1 MSGPGRPR
9 TRTLKPI
16 ISSSTKQNNSMKIN
30 RWHYMTEFLRLQY
43 KQIIARF
50 VGDIKFWHEYHL

>member
-1 MSGPGRPR
+1 MSGPGRPK
-9 TRTLKPI
+9 TTTLKPI
-16 ISSSTKQNNSMKIN
+16 SLPTKQNNSMKIN

-43 KQIIARF
+43 KEIIAWF